1 MFDFLQSYFQSAFTD
16 TCGCVSTVADLF
28 VRAFGENDER
38 IIFLLL
44 AAVASV
50 IAYGIHEFG
59 HAWMADKLGDPQPR
73 KDGRV
78 TLAPWGHI
86 DPLGFLVTIASS
98 LIGFPLGWGKPLR
111 TDPETYSVPRK
122 TGIILVALAGPVM
135 SFLGAVAVSFPA
147 RFLLAYLQENGNNLD
162 PWLAITLVVTCLV
175 MIFTVLISVSLFVSN
190 LLPLSPMDGAHV
202 VAALLPADLSLVYVR
217 LMKRYGMYIFFAL
230 TASNVLSD
238 FLAPIIIKLFLF
250 LMGL

>member
-1 MFDFLQSYFQSAFTD
+1 MLDFLQSYFQSAFSD
-16 TCGCVSTVADLF
+16 TCCCASTAADLLM
-28 VRAFGENDER
+28 RAFGENDER

-44 AAVASV
+44 ATVGSFF
-50 IAYGIHEFG
+50 AYGIHEFG
-59 HAWMADKLGDPQPR
+59 HAWMADKLGDPKPR

-86 DPLGFLVTIASS
+86 DPLGFLVTIASA
-98 LIGFPLGWGKPLR
+98 LVGFPVGWGKPLK
-111 TDPETYSVPRK
+111 TDPETYIVPRK
-122 TGIILVALAGPVM
+122 TGMILVALAGPVM

-147 RFLLAYLQENGNNLD
+147 RFLLGYLQENGDTLD
-162 PWLAITLVVTCLV
+162 PWLFLTLIVTCFV
-175 MIFTVLISVSLFVSN
+175 MIFTVLISLSLFVYN
-190 LLPLSPMDGAHV
+190 LIPLAPMDGSHV

-230 TASNVLSD
+230 TASNVLTE
-238 FLAPIIIKLFLF
+238 FLAPIIIKLFYF

>member
-1 MFDFLQSYFQSAFTD
+1 MFDYLQNYIEASFAHAGACFSP
-16 TCGCVSTVADLF
+16 VADLF
-28 VRAFGENDER
+28 MRLLGENDEK
-38 IIFLLL
+38 IIILVL

-59 HAWMADKLGDPQPR
+59 HAYMADKLGDPQPR

-86 DPLGFLVTIASS
+86 DPLGCLVTIASA
-98 LIGFPLGWGKPLR
+98 LIGFPIGWGKPLK
-111 TDPETYSVPRK
+111 TDPESYTVDRK

-135 SFLGAVAVSFPA
+135 SFLGAVVLSFPA

-162 PWLAITLVVTCLV
+162 PWLAITLVVTFLILV
-175 MIFTVLISVSLFVSN
+175 FSVLISISLFVYN
-190 LLPLSPMDGAHV
+190 LLPIAPMDGTHV
-202 VAALLPADLSLVYVR
+202 VAALLPADLSVVYVR

-230 TASNVLSD
+230 TASEVLSNY
-238 FLAPIIIKLFLF
+238 LAPLIIKLFQF